1 MNRSEIW
8 IVNLDP
14 TVGSEIKKVRPAVI
28 VSADGLGVLPLRIIA
43 PVTDWKPNYSSAEW
57 MVQLLPDQ
65 NNGLS
70 KISAVDCFQVR
81 SVSTARL
88 IKKVGFAGSEAMY
101 QIGLSLTSV
110 LKIQ

>member
-8 IVNLDP
+8 LVNLDP

-43 PVTDWKPNYSSAEW
+43 PVTDWKPNYSGAEW

-88 IKKVGFAGSEAMY
+88 IKKVGFVGSEAMY

-110 LKIQ
+110 LKI